1 MALEK
6 QDTSKYTNE
15 FLKLFEE
22 YRNENVNIRK
32 WIKRFESTFN
42 EVTKLQQNIK
52 KNIDD
57 KDMFDKKS
65 EDKEKEVFDSLTRDL
80 ETMKQAA
87 VKILNQIEKEDPK
100 ISEFIGRISHD
111 EISTA
116 GFSFDLIKEYNKE
129 KFLAIQ
135 EFVGLMPHFSKDL
148 TGVIELPMIAM
159 ADSAKH
165 FDKFCV
171 ELITVIKR
179 VPSRGAMF
187 ESLGILLNYL
197 VNYVGNVETL
207 SQNDKSKFVDLLN
220 ESRSKVIAENFLNS
234 FGVANNIFD
243 EFSKLLSN
251 LDIKLSSANNDGS
264 TYNSLDKDKQVKV
277 DKFTHNTLKILFVK
291 VAGKEKGK
299 SLLDIINKDIFKSD
313 LSDEQKEFTTKYT
326 SLVNSQFTKL
336 VFNSKKTYENLLFI
350 CDGLDDYISF
360 KDFMGDKFKGK
371 NKGQIESANI
381 YLTNLI
387 NCKDL
392 KKEPFKNFL
401 AHNVSE
407 GILLEKSSSS
417 GSDDTDFDAS
427 KQLGVIKTRFT
438 SLLTL
443 YQGSISG
450 LDDLADSN
458 FDDNLVES
466 SKNEF
471 RNFFIA
477 LIGNNKDAI
486 KEDDGKYKLEN
497 FEKIIKLL
505 SDVYDEKT
513 LSTFLKFVFDN
524 YDNLYSGNY
533 DKNTFVSFF
542 RNLKVVTPLNGLYR

>member
-6 QDTSKYTNE
+6 EDTSQYTNE

-52 KNIDD
+52 QNIDD

-65 EDKEKEVFDSLTRDL
+65 EDKEKEVFDSLSRDL
-80 ETMKQAA
+80 DTMKQAA
-87 VKILNQIEKEDPK
+87 VKILTQIEKEDPK

-116 GFSFDLIKEYNKE
+116 GFSFDLIKEYNKD

-165 FDKFCV
+165 FDKFAV

-207 SQNDKSKFVDLLN
+207 SQNDKTKFISLLN
-220 ESRSKVIAENFLNS
+220 ENRSKVIAENFLNS
-234 FGVANNIFD
+234 FGVAHSIFD

-251 LDIKLSSANNDGS
+251 SDIKLSSSNNDGS
-264 TYNSLDKDKQVKV
+264 TYNSLDKDKQAKV
-277 DKFTHNTLKILFVK
+277 DKFTHNTLKVLFVK

-299 SLLDIINKDIFKSD
+299 TLLDIINKDIFKSD
-313 LSDEQKEFTTKYT
+313 LSDVKKEFNDKYIA
-326 SLVNSQFTKL
+326 LVNSKFSKL
-336 VFNSKKTYENLLFI
+336 SFNNKNSYENLYFI
-350 CDGLDDYISF
+350 CDGLDTEISF
-360 KDFMGDKFKGK
+360 KEFMKDKFNDKNLIEKASVYLTTLINSKDDKDPYKGFIEYNTSEMSIIEKKEKEDSSEYDSKFTGDKIKDEDVVGSLNELFNNLESQLGIIQTIIVDKQTYEGDNIK
-371 NKGQIESANI
+371 SEVLSNIES
-381 YLTNLI
+381 
-387 NCKDL
+387 
-392 KKEPFKNFL
+392 FL
-401 AHNVSE
+401 FQ
-407 GILLEKSSSS
+407 I
-417 GSDDTDFDAS
+417 
-427 KQLGVIKTRFT
+427 R
-438 SLLTL
+438 
-443 YQGSISG
+443 
-450 LDDLADSN
+450 DDLSIIGR
-458 FDDNLVES
+458 NLSVYR
-466 SKNEF
+466 SKKKSVWNDTVFKSYE
-471 RNFFIA
+471 
-477 LIGNNKDAI
+477 G
-486 KEDDGKYKLEN
+486 ELEI
-497 FEKIIKLL
+497 IIKLINGDISNSQNINFIVTKVDAL
-505 SDVYDEKT
+505 VKV
-513 LSTFLKFVFDN
+513 LK
-524 YDNLYSGNY
+524 
-533 DKNTFVSFF
+533 
-542 RNLKVVTPLNGLYR
+542 

>member
-42 EVTKLQQNIK
+42 EVSKLQQSIK

-65 EDKEKEVFDSLTRDL
+65 KDVEKEVFDSLTRDL

-87 VKILNQIEKEDPK
+87 VKILSQIEKEDPK

-159 ADSAKH
+159 SDSAGH

-207 SQNDKSKFVDLLN
+207 SQNDKIKFVGLLSEN
-220 ESRSKVIAENFLNS
+220 RSKVIAENFLNS
-234 FGVANNIFD
+234 FGVASSIFD
-243 EFSKLLSN
+243 QFSKLLTS
-251 LDIKLSSANNDGS
+251 LDIKLSSSSNDGS
-264 TYNSLDKDKQVKV
+264 TYNSLDKAKQEKV
-277 DKFTHNTLKILFVK
+277 DKFTHNTLKVLFVK
-291 VAGKEKGK
+291 VAGVDKGK

-313 LSDEQKEFTTKYT
+313 LSDVIKEFNDKYIA
-326 SLVNSQFTKL
+326 LVNSKFSKL
-336 VFNSKKTYENLLFI
+336 SYNNKNSYENLFFI
-350 CDGLDDYISF
+350 CDGLDKEMSF
-360 KDFMGDKFKGK
+360 KDFMKNKLTDKDLIEKASVYLTTLINSKDDKDPYKSFVEYNSTTKSVLVKEDKNSDSGSSDSGNKFSGDKLKDDDVVGALSELFSNLDSSVNIVHTIIGDKQTYEGDNIKAEVLSNVESFLFQIRNDLNIIGK
-371 NKGQIESANI
+371 NLSVYRSKRKSMWND
-381 YLTNLI
+381 TV
-387 NCKDL
+387 
-392 KKEPFKNFL
+392 FK
-401 AHNVSE
+401 SYE
-407 GILLEKSSSS
+407 GEI
-417 GSDDTDFDAS
+417 
-427 KQLGVIKTRFT
+427 
-438 SLLTL
+438 
-443 YQGSISG
+443 
-450 LDDLADSN
+450 
-458 FDDNLVES
+458 DN
-466 SKNEF
+466 
-471 RNFFIA
+471 
-477 LIGNNKDAI
+477 
-486 KEDDGKYKLEN
+486 
-497 FEKIIKLL
+497 IIKLIGGDISSSQNINFIIGKVDSL
-505 SDVYDEKT
+505 VKV
-513 LSTFLKFVFDN
+513 LK
-524 YDNLYSGNY
+524 
-533 DKNTFVSFF
+533 
-542 RNLKVVTPLNGLYR
+542 